1 MPQSRPTLSLDR
13 AREVIAQCFA
23 PEDHRDLVGVEVEWP
38 IHREGSSATRPT
50 LTDLAT
56 VEGHAL
62 PRRGRVTIEPG
73 GQVELSTQAFES
85 PAEAIAALHAD
96 AQVLDL
102 RLTEAH
108 LVGVDLAVDHRRPPT
123 RVLDK
128 PRYAAM
134 EAHFSQRG
142 RAGVWMMT
150 NTASLQINLSHG
162 TAPRRRWT
170 LVNRIGPLLIAAFAN
185 SPGLGPDG
193 HRWKSVRQA
202 IWGCI
207 DPRRTAPVPL
217 SDNPERDWADYVLA
231 ADVFYLDAPIGQPL
245 RPAIRFA
252 DWIALGHQVG
262 WPTEADLCYHLTTLF
277 PPIRPRRW
285 LELRMI
291 DALAPD
297 NRTAAIYLAHSATRD
312 DVADEVL
319 AAIPDT
325 RRLWDSAARDG
336 LAHPTLK
343 AGVRTLFKLTL
354 DSLHNT
360 PDQRAGAEA
369 LGAFAD
375 RYTLRDRCPAD
386 DLPDCAI
393 DAFDPSTAAVEPGS
407 TALAV
412 THPSIARLHETL

>member
-1 MPQSRPTLSLDR
+1 MPQPRPTLSLAR
-13 AREVIAQCFA
+13 AREVIAGCFGSD
-23 PEDHRDLVGVEVEWP
+23 DHRDLIGVEIEWP
-38 IHREGSSATRPT
+38 IHREGTSATRPT
-50 LTDLAT
+50 LSDLAA

-62 PRRGRVTIEPG
+62 PRQGRVTIEPG

-85 PAEAIAALHAD
+85 ASEAIEALRSD
-96 AQVLDL
+96 AEVLDL
-102 RLTEAH
+102 RLAAAH
-108 LVGVDLAVDHRRPPT
+108 LVGVNLAVDHRRPPT

-150 NTASLQINLSHG
+150 NTAALQINLSHG

-207 DPRRTAPVPL
+207 DPRRTAPIPL
-217 SDNPERDWADYVLA
+217 SDNPERDWADYALA
-231 ADVFYLDAPIGQPL
+231 ADVFYVDEPIGQRL
-245 RPAIRFA
+245 RPAIRLA
-252 DWIALGHQVG
+252 DWIAHGHQVG
-262 WPTEADLCYHLTTLF
+262 WPTEADVGYHLTTLF
-277 PPIRPRRW
+277 PPIRPRHW

-297 NRTAAIYLAHSATRD
+297 TRAAAIYVAHSATRD

-319 AAIPDT
+319 AAITDT
-325 RRLWDSAARDG
+325 RHLWDSAARDG

-343 AGVRTLFKLTL
+343 AGVRKLFRLVL
-354 DSLHNT
+354 DYLHTT
-360 PDQRAGAEA
+360 PDYHAGVEA
-369 LGAFAD
+369 VGAFAD
-375 RYTLRDRCPAD
+375 RYILRDRCPAD
-386 DLPDCAI
+386 DLRDCAI
-393 DAFDPSTAAVEPGS
+393 DAFGPSPAAGEPALTVLTAA
-407 TALAV
+407 
-412 THPSIARLHETL
+412 HPRIARLQESL